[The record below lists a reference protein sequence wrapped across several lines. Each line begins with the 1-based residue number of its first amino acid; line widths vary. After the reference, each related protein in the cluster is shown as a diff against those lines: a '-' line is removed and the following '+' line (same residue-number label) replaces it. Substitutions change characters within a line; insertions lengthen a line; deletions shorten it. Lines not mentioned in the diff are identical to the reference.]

1 MEEVKLLGFWVSP
14 FSLRVEMALKLKG
27 IEYEFIEAQRP
38 IKKCPNIIKYNPIYK
53 KVPVFLHNGNPI
65 PESLVILEYIDENW
79 KDGTSLLPKDPYQRA
94 IARFWAKF
102 IDDKCLPEILKLCY
116 DSNYEVKVKAM
127 GELQEL
133 LKLLE
138 NEMMKDNNKIFFGG
152 ENKVG
157 YMEIVSI
164 LITYWLGVMQE
175 ALGVD
180 ILNKKEFPNI
190 CGWAD
195 KVISFSF
202 MKENLPPREKLLAI
216 YKEYAQPLVPPNNE
230 LSHTHK

>member
-14 FSLRVEMALKLKG
+14 FSIRVEMALKLKG
-27 IEYEFIEAQRP
+27 IEYEYIEAQLP
-38 IKKCPNIIKYNPIYK
+38 IKKCPNIVKYNPIYK
-53 KVPVFLHNGNPI
+53 KVPVFLHNGKPI

-94 IARFWAKF
+94 MARFWAKF
-102 IDDKCLPEILKLCY
+102 MDEKCLPEIIKLCY

-138 NEMMKDNNKIFFGG
+138 NELIKDNNNIFFGG

-175 ALGVD
+175 ALEVD

-190 CGWAD
+190 CEWAD
-195 KVISFSF
+195 KLMSCSF
-202 MKENLPPREKLLAI
+202 MKENLPPREKLLAF
-216 YKEYAQPLVPPNNE
+216 YKEYAQPLVLPNNE
-230 LSHTHK
+230 LSQ